1 MQRPR
6 GRKRMESIGIAVAH
20 GRRGAASIA
29 RTTALSL
36 TLEWKDPPQ
45 LEAAGLF
52 LRFAG
57 IVERRGGG
65 AV

>member
-45 LEAAGLF
+45 LEAAGL

>member
-45 LEAAGLF
+45 LEAADL
-52 LRFAG
+52 LRPAG